1 MINNNTSNS
10 CLWRA
15 MRALLILCI
24 CLVSF
29 GAGASGPVD
38 NNDKLITIEVKDK
51 TVKDVLSKIE
61 KESGYIFFYY
71 NKGIDMRRRVSLS
84 AKNKPVTAILDE
96 VFKNTGVT
104 YEIKGRQ
111 ISLKSNAPVQNK
123 DAKSAPKRKV
133 TGVVTDADSGDP
145 LIGVTVM
152 ADKAAGIG
160 TSTNIDG
167 EFSIEIPENAS
178 LRFSSIG
185 YLPQVVSAQGKSVLA
200 VKLSPDQKV
209 LDDVVVVGYGT
220 MQKKQVT
227 SSITSIKGDDLLVGM
242 GGSDI
247 GAALQGKVSGLTID
261 GANSSPNSAST
272 YQLRGAASI
281 SAGKSPLVVI
291 DGVPGGDIRAINQ
304 EDIESIDVLKDASAG
319 AIYGTKAAAGV
330 ILITTKKAKEGTM
343 RLTYTGEFTTE
354 FLRKKP
360 EVMTAKEFVDAGIG
374 TDFGYET
381 DWYDAVTVD
390 HPFSQKHAMTL
401 QEASKTHDI
410 YASLIYKDSE
420 GVVIGDKRRDL
431 SGRMNANFKFFDGIL
446 EVGMRLQAREAK
458 SDQRGTSGTVK
469 SAITL
474 NPTAPLMD
482 PDDPTKF
489 NTSINFDKNG
499 RNPVSDVYES
509 VSDYKDQWLLGT
521 VTMKLKIWDGLSLH
535 GSANVNRYQQNFQ
548 RMETPDH
555 GASYWNKVQGY
566 AKHEFTLEHTKS
578 YDAYFSYLKEFGAN
592 REHRVDATL
601 GWTFWENEGKE
612 TFNAE
617 NTDFAA
623 IDAVGIWDLGSGSYL
638 KKGKAKMKSNKS
650 VRERLLSFFGRAS
663 YSYNDTYMATVSLR
677 RESSSKFGSYNG
689 WGTFWSTSF
698 GWRISKE
705 EFMESTRD
713 WLNDLKIRVAYGVTG
728 NNGFSSGNTV
738 TRLKQKDYW
747 IMYDTQTWINAY
759 GAKNNGNPDLKWEE
773 NHELNIGL
781 DYALFDNRLWGKFD
795 YFNRDIQDMIFL
807 VKAPQPPYVDGNIYR
822 NIGTLSNKGW
832 ELEIAGTPVLTKDFE
847 WTTSMNFSH
856 NSSKITKIN
865 VESARW
871 EAYQFPGPGSP
882 GIGIQYIEGSK
893 VGQWYGYKA
902 VGVDENGQLLIDCGK
917 DGILPQTQVTADH
930 KVYFGNAMPKV
941 IISWNNSLRY
951 RNFDFSMQMRSWIG
965 HDVYNQFSMYN
976 GIINS
981 GGQNLIK
988 PLYEMHK
995 DFKGN
1000 KLITD
1005 YFIENGTFVKI
1016 DAITLGY
1023 TLNTGQWNRFLDKA
1037 RFYIALRDVA
1047 TFTKYKGMN
1056 PEVSINGLTPGM
1068 DLQNGAS
1075 MYPQTIRC
1083 TAGVQLTF

>member
-1 MINNNTSNS
+1 MGNYVKKVLQSSRLVCIAIACWVAAGFT
-10 CLWRA
+10 
-15 MRALLILCI
+15 ALAD
-24 CLVSF
+24 VN
-29 GAGASGPVD
+29 GVVVD
-38 NNDKLITIEVKDK
+38 NEGEPIVGATVLVK
-51 TVKDVLSKIE
+51 
-61 KESGYIFFYY
+61 
-71 NKGIDMRRRVSLS
+71 
-84 AKNKPVTAILDE
+84 
-96 VFKNTGVT
+96 
-104 YEIKGRQ
+104 
-111 ISLKSNAPVQNK
+111 
-123 DAKSAPKRKV
+123 
-133 TGVVTDADSGDP
+133 
-145 LIGVTVM
+145 
-152 ADKAAGIG
+152 G
-160 TSTNIDG
+160 TSKGAAADIDG
-167 EFSIEIPENAS
+167 KFVLAGVDARKAT
-178 LRFSSIG
+178 L
-185 YLPQVVSAQGKSVLA
+185 VVSAVGYSTQEIVLDGR
-200 VKLSPDQKV
+200 PDVIVTLKEDSKV

-261 GANSSPNSAST
+261 GANSSPNAAST

-330 ILITTKKAKEGTM
+330 ILITTKKAKDGTM

-360 EVMTAKEFVDAGIG
+360 ELLTAREFVDAGIG

-390 HPFSQKHAMTL
+390 HPFSQKHAMTM
-401 QEASKTHDI
+401 QEAGKTHDI

-420 GVVIGDKRRDL
+420 GIVIGDKRRDL
-431 SGRMNANFKFFDGIL
+431 SGRMNANLKFFDGIL

-458 SDQRGTSGTVK
+458 SDQRGTITTVK

-482 PDDPTKF
+482 PDDPAKY
-489 NTSINFDKNG
+489 NVSINFDKNG

-521 VTMKLKIWDGLSLH
+521 MTMKLKIWDGLSLH

-548 RMETPDH
+548 RMESPEH
-555 GASYWNKVQGY
+555 GASYWNKVNGY
-566 AKHEFTLEHTKS
+566 VKHEFILDHTKS
-578 YDAYFSYLKEFGAN
+578 YDAYLNYLKEFGSG

-650 VRERLLSFFGRAS
+650 VRERSLSFFGRAS
-663 YSYNDTYMATVSLR
+663 YSYNDTYMATASVR
-677 RESSSKFGSYNG
+677 RESSSKFGAFNG
-689 WGTFWSTSF
+689 WGTFWSTSL

-713 WLNDLKIRVAYGVTG
+713 WLNDLKVRVAYGVTG

-747 IMYDTQTWINAY
+747 MMYDTQTWINAY

-781 DYALFDNRLWGKFD
+781 DYALFNNRLWGKFD
-795 YFNRDIQDMIFL
+795 YFNRNIQDMIFM

-832 ELEIAGTPVLTKDFE
+832 ELEIAGNPVQTKDFE

-856 NSSKITKIN
+856 NGSKITRIN

-882 GIGIQYIEGSK
+882 GIGIQYVEGSK

-902 VGVDENGQLLIDCGK
+902 VGIDENGQLLIDCGK

-930 KVYFGNAMPKV
+930 KVYFGDAMPKL
-941 IISWNNSLRY
+941 IISWNNQLRY

-1005 YFIENGTFVKI
+1005 YFIEDGTFVKI

-1023 TLNTGQWNRFLDKA
+1023 TLNTRQWNRFLDKA

-1047 TFTKYKGMN
+1047 TFTRYKGMN
-1056 PEVSINGLTPGM
+1056 PEVAINGLTPGM
-1068 DLQNGAS
+1068 DLQSGSS